1 MANDMADA
9 ADAADAG
16 PSATLAPFLVELVA
30 KMSITRPDA
39 RATFYRNGAVH
50 GWEGFHWGHADCV
63 KILKDGQ

>member
-1 MANDMADA
+1 MANDM

-50 GWEGFHWGHADCV
+50 GWEGFHWGHADY
-63 KILKDGQ
+63 LRS